1 MFHARFQRSLI
12 AALSLLTLL
21 STLLAQ
27 PIYSAPSRL
36 FTSNI
41 TRDVLFT
48 DDFRQSTISSDWE
61 SFGWLTWAY
70 DAWNSSGGYAPL
82 QTAFSFAETGYVIES
97 RALGFGPTQGPSPA
111 DSFDLVFGR
120 ADLAKSNFYRVIYY
134 PFNSQLVLQRVYEIG
149 AGPEFTATTL
159 AQATVSL
166 SSSRYYIFRV
176 VRNGVSGL
184 TQVYID
190 QATTPVLSATDTSY
204 PALGHFGWIR
214 ESQAPSNFYVDW
226 IEARKNTNRFNVEI
240 NFQPSSSLLPD
251 GYINNPRA
259 EADLGYVYGNRGNG
273 YSYGWNADN
282 SANTRERNVA
292 ADQRADTLIR
302 MQNGGN
308 FTWEIALPNAVYWVE
323 LYADDPSFTDSVYDL
338 SLEGQRAYYR
348 IPGAPQSIEGSAT
361 VEVKDGKL
369 TLSNGSEGVN
379 NKINWIRITE
389 LFSAKINFQPSGT
402 PLVVGYLPDY
412 GQAYAPRGNGY
423 SYGWNADNSANTRDR
438 NTTSDQRYDTLARM
452 QNGGNFS
459 WEIAVPEG
467 QYAVRIVA
475 GDPDFIDSVYK
486 INVEYAL
493 TVSGTPT
500 NSTKWLEGTSTVQVF
515 GSDGRLTISNASG
528 AANNK
533 INFVEIKQVGIG
545 R

>member
-1 MFHARFQRSLI
+1 MFRLRRSLLATI
-12 AALSLLTLL
+12 GLLALL
-21 STLLAQ
+21 STLLVP
-27 PIYSAPSRL
+27 PIHALPQRM
-36 FTSNI
+36 FTSNVA
-41 TRDVLFT
+41 RDVLFT
-48 DDFRQSTISSDWE
+48 DDFRRSNIGSDWD
-61 SFGWLTWAY
+61 SFNWSIWAS
-70 DAWNSSGGYAPL
+70 DAWNSTGGYAPL
-82 QTAFSFAETGYVIES
+82 QTVSTFSETGYVIET
-97 RALGFGPTQGPSPA
+97 RALGFGPTQGPSPG

-120 ADLAKSNFYRVIYY
+120 ADLARSNFYRLIYF
-134 PFNSQLVLQRVYEIG
+134 PFNSQLALQRVYEIG
-149 AGPEFTATTL
+149 AGPEFTTTTL

-166 SSSRYYIFRV
+166 SASRYYIFRV

-204 PALGHFGWIR
+204 AALGHFGWIR

-240 NFQPSSSLLPD
+240 NFQPSSALLPD

-259 EADLGYVYGNRGNG
+259 EADLGAVYGNRGNG
-273 YSYGWNADN
+273 YTHGWNANN
-282 SANTRERNVA
+282 SAGTRERNVA
-292 ADQRADTLIR
+292 ADQRADTLIH
-302 MQNGGN
+302 MQSGGS
-308 FTWEIALPNAVYWVE
+308 FSWEIAVPNAVYWVE
-323 LYADDPSFTDSVYDL
+323 LYADDPSYTDSVYDL

-348 IPGAPQSIEGSAT
+348 IPGQPQSIEGAAT

-369 TLSNGSEGVN
+369 TLSNGPQAVN

-389 LFSAKINFQPSGT
+389 LFSARINFQPSGT
-402 PLVVGYLPDY
+402 PLVAGYLPDY
-412 GQAYAPRGNGY
+412 GQVYAPRGNGY
-423 SYGWNADNSANTRDR
+423 TYGWNADNSANTRDR
-438 NTTSDQRYDTLARM
+438 NTTADQRYDTLVRM

-467 QYAVRIVA
+467 QFAVRIVA

-486 INVEYAL
+486 INAEYAL

-500 NSTKWLEGTSTVQVF
+500 STSKWLEGTSTVQVF
-515 GSDGRLTISNASG
+515 ASDGRLTISNASG

>member
-1 MFHARFQRSLI
+1 MFSFRRSVVATIGLL
-12 AALSLLTLL
+12 ALF
-21 STLLAQ
+21 STLLVQ
-27 PIYSAPSRL
+27 PIHSAPQRM
-36 FTSNI
+36 FTSNV

-48 DDFRQSTISSDWE
+48 DDFRRSSIGSDWD
-61 SFGWLTWAY
+61 SFNWSIWAS

-82 QTAFSFAETGYVIES
+82 QTVTSFSETGYVIET
-97 RALGFGPTQGPSPA
+97 RALGFGPTQGPSPG

-120 ADLAKSNFYRVIYY
+120 ADLARSNFYRLIYF
-134 PFNSQLVLQRVYEIG
+134 PFNSQLALQRVYEIG
-149 AGPEFTATTL
+149 AGPEFTTATL

-166 SSSRYYIFRV
+166 SASRYYIFRV
-176 VRNGVSGL
+176 ARNGVSGL

-190 QATTPVLSATDTSY
+190 QATTPVLTATDTSY

-240 NFQPSSSLLPD
+240 NFQPSSALLPD

-259 EADLGYVYGNRGNG
+259 EADLGAVYGSRGNG
-273 YSYGWNADN
+273 YTYGWNANN
-282 SANTRERNVA
+282 SAGTRERNVV
-292 ADQRADTLIR
+292 ADQRVDTLIH
-302 MQNGGN
+302 MQSGGS
-308 FTWEIALPNAVYWVE
+308 FTWEIAVPNAVYWVE
-323 LYADDPSFTDSVYDL
+323 LYADDPSYTDSVYDL

-348 IPGAPQSIEGSAT
+348 IPGQPQSIEGSAT
-361 VEVKDGKL
+361 VEVKDGRL
-369 TLSNGSEGVN
+369 TLSSGPQAVN

-402 PLVVGYLPDY
+402 PLVAGYLPDY
-412 GQAYAPRGNGY
+412 GQVYAPRGSGY
-423 SYGWNADNSANTRDR
+423 TYGWNADNSANTRDR
-438 NTTSDQRYDTLARM
+438 NTTSDQRYDTLVRM

-467 QYAVRIVA
+467 QFAVRVVA

-486 INVEYAL
+486 INAEYAL

-500 NSTKWLEGTSTVQVF
+500 SARKWLEGTSTVQVF
-515 GSDGRLTISNASG
+515 ASDGRLTIGNASG
-528 AANNK
+528 AINNK